1 MLSSH
6 QQEVINNH
14 IDICKEKDKTIQGL
28 EQVKA
33 ELVKEKKENA
43 MNRTLIN
50 ESNEKHELITI
61 QLRDGLFREEQK
73 DKQIREFENTNE
85 SLREEI
91 NDLKAKLSEVESQ
104 RFHDIAEISRYRT
117 DIISFFSFFSGCR
130 SKPFTIYCSFVYS
143 YSLKSNLSQAKLE
156 YAAVIVEIQT
166 KIKCKEEVI
175 SEMKLKLLFANEKIS
190 ELDDQIKDQKMKA
203 DKNHSVME
211 AEMIRRYREEEIRR
225 ITDEGIKTDLLERI
239 DALKVMTS
247 SYIQG
252 LYEQCL
258 AQEIILS
265 RDVPSGQIKP
275 TKMISKKSI
284 SIFDFVLDRL
294 EAKIE
299 STQIDWGVLL
309 EKDEDRRKIFG
320 HLNNRSHMNISQI
333 DELIKLIHSRKSTE
347 MHHMKVDYKT
357 AINDID
363 LRHKKE
369 VSTLY
374 EEIKTKDMKYAGLD
388 KSYKEK
394 TAKLS
399 NTTNELNKL
408 TKLMN
413 KKKEHIQE
421 LEKIIINFRSK
432 EESLQNDISEVSMF

>member
-1 MLSSH
+1 
-6 QQEVINNH
+6 
-14 IDICKEKDKTIQGL
+14 
-28 EQVKA
+28 
-33 ELVKEKKENA
+33 
-43 MNRTLIN
+43 
-50 ESNEKHELITI
+50 
-61 QLRDGLFREEQK
+61 
-73 DKQIREFENTNE
+73 
-85 SLREEI
+85 
-91 NDLKAKLSEVESQ
+91 
-104 RFHDIAEISRYRT
+104 
-117 DIISFFSFFSGCR
+117 
-130 SKPFTIYCSFVYS
+130 
-143 YSLKSNLSQAKLE
+143 
-156 YAAVIVEIQT
+156 
-166 KIKCKEEVI
+166 
-175 SEMKLKLLFANEKIS
+175 MKLKLLFANEKIS

-211 AEMIRRYREEEIRR
+211 AEMIRRCREEEIRR

-284 SIFDFVLDRL
+284 PIFDFVLDRL

-333 DELIKLIHSRKSTE
+333 DELLKLIHSRKSTE

-357 AINDID
+357 AINDIN

-413 KKKEHIQE
+413 KKKKHIQE
-421 LEKIIINFRSK
+421 LEKRIINFRSK